1 MKYHSRRLIKY
12 EDLNPRGTL
21 FGGQLLKW
29 IDEEVAIC
37 AINQL
42 ETTNIVTKFISSVDF
57 ISPANLNDIIE
68 IGTEVI
74 SFGTTSIILSANVRN
89 RTTGNDILFIEK
101 IVFVCVDDNG
111 VPKPHNKKLN

>member
-1 MKYHSRRLIKY
+1 MKYNSRKLVKF

-42 ETTNIVTKFISSVDF
+42 GTHLVVTKFISAIDF
-57 ISPANLNDIIE
+57 VSPAKLNDIIE
-68 IGTEVI
+68 IGTEIV
-74 SFGTTSIILSANVRN
+74 SFGRTSITLAVNIRNKTTEANVLSI
-89 RTTGNDILFIEK
+89 DK
-101 IVFVCVDDNG
+101 VVFVCVDENG
-111 VPKPHNKKLN
+111 NPTPHNKTL